1 MFRPED
7 YQGLYFKVM
16 QFDSG
21 DSDKV
26 LKMPEFED
34 VELDRLHK
42 QQLVQ
47 IIKYLVLMY
56 DKHSPLVS
64 KYPDLETRKEK
75 AIDLAGINFGTQRKL
90 IERLT
95 SLNDDD
101 LLTVVA
107 QMLRKQGE
115 QDFSL
120 LISQE
125 QLFYELLQNV
135 LDPIESDSDKDQ
147 MTALEK
153 KAKLSG
159 MLEEV
164 GERIEKYR
172 ARYYRGDDDMEEK
185 VRKHYRLTPENIA
198 ASMSA

>member
-1 MFRPED
+1 MH
-7 YQGLYFKVM
+7 FKVM
-16 QFDSG
+16 GLDSG
-21 DSDKV
+21 DADA
-26 LKMPEFED
+26 LLAMPEFEE
-34 VELDRLHK
+34 VELERIHK

-47 IIKYLVLMY
+47 VVKYLVLMY

-75 AIDLAGINFGTQRKL
+75 AIDLAHINLGTQKKL
-90 IERLT
+90 VKRLT
-95 SLNDDD
+95 TLDDDD
-101 LLTVVA
+101 LLAIVA

-120 LISQE
+120 LVSQE

-135 LDPIESDSDKDQ
+135 MDPISSDNDKDQ
-147 MTALEK
+147 MMALER
-153 KAKLSG
+153 KAKLSD
-159 MLEEV
+159 MLEGV

-185 VRKHYRLTPENIA
+185 VRKTYRLTAENVA
-198 ASMSA
+198 RSFSA